1 MADVSAHPLSGHVAP
16 GDWIVA
22 RGLPG
27 LGPRKGLVLE
37 VIGEGAHERYRV
49 RWDEQHESIF
59 FPADGVGVLHEHD
72 HEPA

>member
-1 MADVSAHPLSGHVAP
+1 MTAHPLSGRAAP

-27 LGPRKGLVLE
+27 LSQRKGLIVEVL
-37 VIGEGAHERYRV
+37 GAGAHEHYRV

-59 FPADGVGVLHEHD
+59 FPADGVSLLGEGEHGTG
-72 HEPA
+72 